1 MLYDVFARLPS
12 VYIPMVVR
20 ENLEDGDPVTFSV
33 RQGTRR
39 YVQKTHLMM
48 KSSYAPMSRGERARR
63 KKLICSLIME
73 KSCSAQGT
81 REDHGEVISVG
92 LSRTSIADSGCTA
105 RAENPLDVGRAITGL
120 SGE

>member
-48 KSSYAPMSRGERARR
+48 KSSYARMSRGERARR
-63 KKLICSLIME
+63 KKLTCSLNM
-73 KSCSAQGT
+73 
-81 REDHGEVISVG
+81 
-92 LSRTSIADSGCTA
+92 DSGYTTH
-105 RAENPLDVGRAITGL
+105 AENPLDVGRAITGL